1 MFENLQIR
9 YNDLCLSRSGLLVPI
24 YYFKEENGI
33 PAFFAQQTYARD
45 SIKNYDMD
53 YTFEA
58 ELQYENYDKGQS
70 SVTMVFCN
78 ELFRGEM
85 FLSDFSQLILSG
97 IDVSKPIRARWKFC
111 KKGSNIGLI
120 TDEIFAVRT

>member
-53 YTFEA
+53 YMFET

-78 ELFRGEM
+78 DFFRGEM
-85 FLSDFSQLILSG
+85 FLSDFSNLILSG
-97 IDVSKPIRARWKFC
+97 VDVSKPIRARWKFC

-120 TDEIFAVRT
+120 IDEIFAVRT